1 MDPKEDPAGDSKGS
15 LEDWLEKADQAIH
28 ESLSNMKDPVGAEVR
43 WRNARKSRKT
53 SKTP

>member
-15 LEDWLEKADQAIH
+15 LEKADQAIH

-43 WRNARKSRKT
+43 
-53 SKTP
+53 